1 MTTSI
6 RIKGPTVT
14 PSTRTLFHVQETGT
28 HDSKLP
34 YRGTWAI
41 QEEISTG
48 KRATP
53 VEHGNST
60 GGKDKARSAIAALST
75 KELTKSEESG
85 PMKPGRLD
93 TSRRNGSAEDKE
105 PTGWKDKNP
114 VNGTDKGRKDS
125 PRRKSEK
132 RTLFA
137 SQKEEASES
146 LRYPESKESASK
158 DSMTQEGT
166 EQAMVKGCIE
176 TVDNENASNLEMR
189 LGYFG

>member
-1 MTTSI
+1 MPHCTSGP
-6 RIKGPTVT
+6 IKTVAYI
-14 PSTRTLFHVQETGT
+14 
-28 HDSKLP
+28 SKLP

-48 KRATP
+48 KRATL

-60 GGKDKARSAIAALST
+60 GGKDKAGSTIAALST
-75 KELTKSEESG
+75 KELAKLEESG

-93 TSRRNGSAEDKE
+93 TSRRNSSAEDKE
-105 PTGWKDKNP
+105 PAGWKDKNP
-114 VNGTDKGRKDS
+114 VNSTDKGRKDG
-125 PRRKSEK
+125 PRQKSEK

-166 EQAMVKGCIE
+166 EQAMGKGCI
-176 TVDNENASNLEMR
+176 
-189 LGYFG
+189 